1 MPKISRLAFI
11 GFGHTAE
18 RMLKLGLNRPDR
30 IITAFDPNALQ
41 DDTCKAQLERFIF
54 CGVQG
59 CFSVADAMHSAHLVL
74 LSDSEQDLSPWL
86 KELKSHI
93 QPGQI
98 VADLR
103 THGDDK
109 SQLKQG
115 VEDSQAI
122 YLDGQLQVDGSE
134 LAIAS
139 TQTEAMLDMLKS
151 LEVSPHQIAVCRR
164 V

>member
-103 THGDDK
+103 THGD
-109 SQLKQG
+109 
-115 VEDSQAI
+115 
-122 YLDGQLQVDGSE
+122 
-134 LAIAS
+134 
-139 TQTEAMLDMLKS
+139 
-151 LEVSPHQIAVCRR
+151 
-164 V
+164 